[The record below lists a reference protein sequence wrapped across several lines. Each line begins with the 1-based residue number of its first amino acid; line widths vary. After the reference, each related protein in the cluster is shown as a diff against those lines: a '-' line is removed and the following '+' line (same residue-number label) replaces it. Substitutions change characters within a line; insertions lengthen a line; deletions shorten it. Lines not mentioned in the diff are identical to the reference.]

1 MRNFNYYA
9 LCSICA
15 LIIGVLLLVVWPG
28 EAVRYLVITIGVLFL
43 LPGLIGIFGYF
54 AMARRREEAGI
65 KSAFPIAAVGS
76 ALLGF
81 WLMIMPDF
89 FITTLM
95 YVLGVLLVLAGLSQ
109 LFNFI
114 SVRNITRVPFL
125 MYVIPVLVLFA
136 GIIVLAN
143 PFQAATVPFMI
154 LGVSAIVY
162 SLTDLVRLIRFRKKV
177 MKEEEHIVDV
187 TPIEEIKD

>member
-9 LCSICA
+9 LSSICA
-15 LIIGVLLLVVWPG
+15 LIIGILLVVWPG
-28 EAVRYLVITIGVLFL
+28 EAVRYLVITIGVLFM
-43 LPGLIGIFGYF
+43 LPGLIGVFGYL
-54 AMARRREEAGI
+54 ATAKRRQEAGI
-65 KSAFPIAAVGS
+65 KSVFPVAAVGS

-95 YVLGVLLVLAGLSQ
+95 YVLGVLLV
-109 LFNFI
+109 
-114 SVRNITRVPFL
+114 VPFL
-125 MYVIPVLVLFA
+125 MYVVPVLVLLA
-136 GIIVLAN
+136 GIVVLAN
-143 PFQAATVPFMI
+143 PFQAATLPFTI

-162 SLTDLVRLIRFRKKV
+162 SLTDLIRLIRFKKKV
-177 MKEEEHIVDV
+177 MKEEENIVDI

>member
-1 MRNFNYYA
+1 MCSDNRCTVGGMAWGSRKVSCDYYRGSVSVA
-9 LCSICA
+9 GTYRS
-15 LIIGVLLLVVWPG
+15 
-28 EAVRYLVITIGVLFL
+28 
-43 LPGLIGIFGYF
+43 FGYL
-54 AMARRREEAGI
+54 ATAKRREEAGI
-65 KSAFPIAAVGS
+65 RPAFPVAAVGS

-114 SVRNITRVPFL
+114 SVRNFTKVPFL
-125 MYVIPVLVLFA
+125 MYVVPVLVLLA
-136 GIIVLAN
+136 GIVVLAN
-143 PFQAATVPFMI
+143 PFQAATLPFTI

-162 SLTDLVRLIRFRKKV
+162 SLTDLIRLIRFRKKV
-177 MKEEEHIVDV
+177 MKEEENIVDV
-187 TPIEEIKD
+187 TPIEEIKDEQ

>member
-9 LCSICA
+9 LSSICA
-15 LIIGVLLLVVWPG
+15 LIIGILLVVWPG
-28 EAVRYLVITIGVLFL
+28 EAVRYLVITIGVLFM
-43 LPGLIGIFGYF
+43 LPGLIGVFGYL
-54 AMARRREEAGI
+54 ATAKRRQEAGI
-65 KSAFPIAAVGS
+65 KSVFPVAAVGS

-114 SVRNITRVPFL
+114 SVRSISAVSD
-125 MYVIPVLVLFA
+125 VCSSCI
-136 GIIVLAN
+136 GIIGWYSG
-143 PFQAATVPFMI
+143 FGKSVPGCNTSFYHTWCFR
-154 LGVSAIVY
+154 Y
-162 SLTDLVRLIRFRKKV
+162 SLFSY
-177 MKEEEHIVDV
+177 
-187 TPIEEIKD
+187 

>member
-9 LCSICA
+9 LSSICA
-15 LIIGVLLLVVWPG
+15 LIIGILLVVWPG
-28 EAVRYLVITIGVLFL
+28 EAVRYLVAT
-43 LPGLIGIFGYF
+43 
-54 AMARRREEAGI
+54 AKRREEAGI
-65 KSAFPIAAVGS
+65 KSVFPVAAVGS

-114 SVRNITRVPFL
+114 SVRSFTRVPFL
-125 MYVIPVLVLFA
+125 MYVIPVLVLLA
-136 GIIVLAN
+136 GIVVLAN
-143 PFQAATVPFMI
+143 PFQAATLPFTI
-154 LGVSAIVY
+154 LGISAIVY
-162 SLTDLVRLIRFRKKV
+162 SLTDLIRLIRFKKKV
-177 MKEEEHIVDV
+177 MKEEENIVDI
-187 TPIEEIKD
+187 TPIEEIKDK

>member
-15 LIIGVLLLVVWPG
+15 LIIGVLLVVWPG

-54 AMARRREEAGI
+54 AMVRRREEAGI

>member
-9 LCSICA
+9 LSSICA
-15 LIIGVLLLVVWPG
+15 LIIGVLLVVWPG

-43 LPGLIGIFGYF
+43 LPGLIGIFGYM
-54 AMARRREEAGI
+54 AMEEAGI
-65 KSAFPIAAVGS
+65 KSVFPVAAVGS

-114 SVRNITRVPFL
+114 SVRNITKVPFL
-125 MYVIPVLVLFA
+125 IYVVPVLVLLA
-136 GIIVLAN
+136 GIVVLAN
-143 PFQAATVPFMI
+143 PFQAATLPFTI

-162 SLTDLVRLIRFRKKV
+162 SLTDLIRLIRFKKKV
-177 MKEEEHIVDV
+177 MKEEENIVDI

>member
-1 MRNFNYYA
+1 M
-9 LCSICA
+9 
-15 LIIGVLLLVVWPG
+15 
-28 EAVRYLVITIGVLFL
+28 ITIGVLFL
-43 LPGLIGIFGYF
+43 LPGLIGVFGYL
-54 AMARRREEAGI
+54 ATAKRREEAGI
-65 KSAFPIAAVGS
+65 RSAFPVAAVGS

-114 SVRNITRVPFL
+114 FTKVPFL
-125 MYVIPVLVLFA
+125 MYVVPVLVLLA
-136 GIIVLAN
+136 GIVVLAN
-143 PFQAATVPFMI
+143 PFQAAAVPFII
-154 LGVSAIVY
+154 LGISSIVY
-162 SLTDLVRLIRFRKKV
+162 ALTDLFRLIRYKKKV
-177 MKEEEHIVDV
+177 LDKEVEIEDI

>member
-9 LCSICA
+9 LSSICA
-15 LIIGVLLLVVWPG
+15 LIIGVLLVVWPG

-43 LPGLIGIFGYF
+43 LPGLIGIFGYM
-54 AMARRREEAGI
+54 AMAKRREEAGI
-65 KSAFPIAAVGS
+65 KSVFPVAAVGR
-76 ALLGF
+76 
-81 WLMIMPDF
+81 
-89 FITTLM
+89 M

-114 SVRNITRVPFL
+114 SVRNITKVPFL
-125 MYVIPVLVLFA
+125 IYVVPVLVLLA
-136 GIIVLAN
+136 GIVVLAN
-143 PFQAATVPFMI
+143 PFQAATLPFTI

-162 SLTDLVRLIRFRKKV
+162 SLTDLIRLIRFKKKV
-177 MKEEEHIVDV
+177 MKEEENIVDI

>member
-9 LCSICA
+9 LSSICA
-15 LIIGVLLLVVWPG
+15 LIIGILLVVWPG
-28 EAVRYLVITIGVLFL
+28 EAVRYLVITIGVLFM
-43 LPGLIGIFGYF
+43 GVFGYL
-54 AMARRREEAGI
+54 ATAKRRQEAGI
-65 KSAFPIAAVGS
+65 KSVFPVAAVGS

-114 SVRNITRVPFL
+114 SVRSITKVPFL
-125 MYVIPVLVLFA
+125 MYVVPVLVLLA
-136 GIIVLAN
+136 GIVVL
-143 PFQAATVPFMI
+143 QAATLPFTI

-162 SLTDLVRLIRFRKKV
+162 SLTDLIRLIRFKKKV
-177 MKEEEHIVDV
+177 MKEEENIVDI
-187 TPIEEIKD
+187 TPIEEVKD

>member
-9 LCSICA
+9 LSSICA
-15 LIIGVLLLVVWPG
+15 LIIGILLVVWPG

-43 LPGLIGIFGYF
+43 LPGLIGVFGYF
-54 AMARRREEAGI
+54 ATAKRREEAGI
-65 KSAFPIAAVGS
+65 KSVFPVAAVGS

-114 SVRNITRVPFL
+114 SVRSITRVPFL
-125 MYVIPVLVLFA
+125 MYVIPVLVLLA
-136 GIIVLAN
+136 GVVVLAN
-143 PFQAATVPFMI
+143 PFQAATLPFTI

-162 SLTDLVRLIRFRKKV
+162 SLTDLIRLIRFKKKV
-177 MKEEEHIVDV
+177 MKEEE
-187 TPIEEIKD
+187 

>member
-1 MRNFNYYA
+1 
-9 LCSICA
+9 
-15 LIIGVLLLVVWPG
+15 
-28 EAVRYLVITIGVLFL
+28 
-43 LPGLIGIFGYF
+43 
-54 AMARRREEAGI
+54 
-65 KSAFPIAAVGS
+65 
-76 ALLGF
+76 
-81 WLMIMPDF
+81 MIMPDF

-162 SLTDLVRLIRFRKKV
+162 SLTDLVRLIRFRKKDLT
-177 MKEEEHIVDV
+177 EEEHIVDV
-187 TPIEEIKD
+187 TPI